1 MVLTSSSDTG
11 RGHVATHVS
20 RTLPLNMSSVYQ
32 SSEMLDIDLG
42 TNTVTR
48 SSTMPYNTSTMSTMP
63 YNISRDVP
71 LVSRNVPTNF
81 SVSYSSDKEDI
92 SFSNRHNFIYLI
104 VFMNDHRLH
113 E

>member
-11 RGHVATHVS
+11 RGHVAAHVS
-20 RTLPLNMSSVYQ
+20 RTLPLNVSSVYQ

-48 SSTMPYNTSTMSTMP
+48 SSTMPYNNSTMPYNSSTMP

-81 SVSYSSDKEDI
+81 SVSYSSDKEDM
-92 SFSNRHNFIYLI
+92 SFSNR
-104 VFMNDHRLH
+104 
-113 E
+113 